1 MNCNSNTVPLLKQSV
16 TMSCNNGCT
25 PKDINVICKK
35 IIIPTGQEILGVQGE
50 NDISKRYFLIP
61 KITES
66 GDDLSNAQFNIITK
80 SKTNGVESI
89 KIKQTEILEN
99 YIKLEWKIDINITN
113 VSGELQVQIEA
124 TKDNVIWKTY
134 PATFIIASSLDEK
147 DGDIIHPVDKKYVD
161 IQDKNVL
168 KDAEEYADNQDKKV
182 LKDAK
187 EYADNQDKNVLKDA
201 KEYTDAQVPNIVETY
216 IEEHKEELKGK
227 DGTDG
232 FSPSASVTQTETG
245 ATVTITD
252 KTGTTTAEIKNGTNG
267 KDGTNGTNGTD
278 GFSPSASVTQTET
291 GATVTIT
298 DKTGTTTAEIKNGTN
313 GKDGTNGTD
322 GTNGKNYSV
331 EIVESA
337 LTTQEIESNKFYK
350 FGEVSS
356 LNITLAAITDTS
368 VLNEFM
374 FEFISGTTATTLTL
388 PNAVKWLEKPS
399 IESNKT
405 YQCSIVNNIGI
416 LAGVANV

>member
-134 PATFIIASSLDEK
+134 PATFIIASSLDGK

-168 KDAEEYADNQDKKV
+168 KDAEEYADNQDK
-182 LKDAK
+182 
-187 EYADNQDKNVLKDA
+187 NVLKDA
-201 KEYTDAQVPNIVETY
+201 KEYTDTQVPNIVETY

-267 KDGTNGTNGTD
+267 TD
-278 GFSPSASVTQTET
+278 
-291 GATVTIT
+291 
-298 DKTGTTTAEIKNGTN
+298 
-313 GKDGTNGTD
+313 
-322 GTNGKNYSV
+322 GKNYSV
-331 EIVESA
+331 EIVESV
-337 LTTQEIESNKFYK
+337 LTTQEIEPNKFYK

-388 PNAVKWLEKPS
+388 PNAVKWLETPS

>member
-168 KDAEEYADNQDKKV
+168 KDAEEYADNQDK
-182 LKDAK
+182 
-187 EYADNQDKNVLKDA
+187 NVLKDA

-278 GFSPSASVTQTET
+278 G
-291 GATVTIT
+291 
-298 DKTGTTTAEIKNGTN
+298 
-313 GKDGTNGTD
+313 
-322 GTNGKNYSV
+322 KNYSV

-388 PNAVKWLEKPS
+388 PNAVKWLETPS